1 MLVRFSERVTGVS
14 GFVVSF
20 RVLVFRK
27 FGFGF
32 FGSTL
37 GLLGLPISSFGLR
50 GFRV

>member
-27 FGFGF
+27 FGFG
-32 FGSTL
+32 
-37 GLLGLPISSFGLR
+37 LLRFN
-50 GFRV
+50 FRIVRIADFKLWATWL